1 MRYDIGRFGEQSCK
15 RTRIGSFLQCSIE
28 IAEDNVLKSDADTP
42 QVPSHGLGRDSEP
55 RRKRVNIFAKLINK
69 VPAMYST

>member
-1 MRYDIGRFGEQSCK
+1 MRYDIGRLGQQSCK
-15 RTRIGSFLQCSIE
+15 RTRLGSFLQCSIE
-28 IAEDNVLKSDADTP
+28 IAEDNVLKSD
-42 QVPSHGLGRDSEP
+42 GLGRDSEP